1 MPTKREQFVQTMRAQ
16 LLGARM
22 RELREERGLTLK
34 YIAAYLGVEFS
45 TLARYERAEWPF
57 RRDHVIALLD
67 VYGVFD
73 EGERQELTTLAQD
86 AWRVDQWERD
96 SSLGPLGL
104 TIVDHWWL
112 QQRAV
117 ELREYA
123 AMVVPPLLWTQD
135 YAEAVIRATSGK
147 GAHPSRV
154 DFLVQQC
161 LDRQHILDDKPEKR
175 LLVLME
181 ESVLRNPVGGRL
193 VLRAQLE
200 HLVRVVERPHVEV
213 RLVRQAGWHEGMY
226 GSFTICDMER
236 PYPPVVQVEH
246 LGGRLT
252 LEAHAAMVYGQAFD
266 HIKESAL
273 GQTESVAHIAS
284 LAEELA

>member
-1 MPTKREQFVQTMRAQ
+1 VPTKREQFVQTIRAR

-57 RRDHVIALLD
+57 RRDHVVALLD

-73 EGERQELTTLAQD
+73 EGERQELVTLAQD
-86 AWRVDQWERD
+86 AWRVDQWEREN
-96 SSLGPLGL
+96 SFGLAGL
-104 TIVDHWWL
+104 TIVDSWWV
-112 QQRAV
+112 QQRAA
-117 ELREYA
+117 ELREYVT
-123 AMVVPPLLWTQD
+123 MFVPSLLWTRD
-135 YAEAVIRATSGK
+135 YAEAVIRVTSGK
-147 GAHPSRV
+147 GGHPSRV

-161 LDRQHILDDKPEKR
+161 LDRQLVLDDKPPKR

-181 ESVLRNPVGGRL
+181 ERVLHNPVGGRL

-200 HLVRVVERPHVEV
+200 HLVRAVERPHVEV
-213 RLVRQAGWHEGMY
+213 RVVRPVGWHEGMY

-236 PYPPVVQVEH
+236 PYPPVVQIEH

-252 LEAHAAMVYGQAFD
+252 VEAYAAKVYSDAFD
-266 HIKESAL
+266 HIKEFAL
-273 GQTESVAHIAS
+273 SQAESMALIAT
-284 LAEELA
+284 LAEESA